1 MGVCFIRTTFKFSVV
16 RDCCKANIRETS
28 ISSGIHKDVS
38 LDKLR
43 EYHTTR
49 DGVKIITD
57 WLQIPVYHAV
67 RVEVF

>member
-1 MGVCFIRTTFKFSVV
+1 MGVCFIRTMFKFPVV
-16 RDCCKANIRETS
+16 RGCCEANIRETS

-43 EYHTTR
+43 ECHTTK
-49 DGVKIITD
+49 DGVNIITN
-57 WLQIPVYHAV
+57 WLQISVYHAV